1 MLVKSKVKYIQS
13 LGQKKFREKEGLFIA
28 EGPKLVGDLLQNAAV
43 DFTEVFALPD
53 WIKANGELAK
63 RVSVTEI
70 EPADLEKISQLI
82 TPNEV
87 LAIVKQFSVAET
99 IDTKGQVILSL
110 DGIQDPGN
118 MGTLIRI
125 ADWFGIK
132 QLVCSL
138 DSADI
143 YNPKVVQATMGSIAR
158 VAVHYTDLQQWL
170 NDNSELKVY
179 ATTLEG
185 EDVTTMPKI
194 TQGVVLIGNE
204 SKGIRAEVLELA
216 KYKITIPKKGSAES
230 LNAGVAAGVVFSHLV

>member
-1 MLVKSKVKYIQS
+1 
-13 LGQKKFREKEGLFIA
+13 
-28 EGPKLVGDLLQNAAV
+28 
-43 DFTEVFALPD
+43 
-53 WIKANGELAK
+53 
-63 RVSVTEI
+63 
-70 EPADLEKISQLI
+70 
-82 TPNEV
+82 
-87 LAIVKQFSVAET
+87 
-99 IDTKGQVILSL
+99 
-110 DGIQDPGN
+110 
-118 MGTLIRI
+118 
-125 ADWFGIK
+125 
-132 QLVCSL
+132 
-138 DSADI
+138 
-143 YNPKVVQATMGSIAR
+143 VVQATMGSIAR